1 MFKKYGYVY
10 TYQMHT
16 HTLINVVSG
25 PPGIPHAILIRAVE
39 PIFGIDE
46 MRRNRGRKMKDIHLT
61 NGPGKLTKAFGI
73 TMKYY
78 GHHWSEKPLYIS
90 EASSVKEIESSPR
103 IGVLAYFMKKLVSE
117 RIVSE
122 NTLKLIKECN
132 TFMMMIADENL
143 ENKNSIKVIRVK
155 IVSVRYV
162 HGKNHE
168 RTH

>member
-1 MFKKYGYVY
+1 MFKKHGYVY

-61 NGPGKLTKAFGI
+61 NGPGKLTKAFDI

-103 IGVLAYFMKKLVSE
+103 IGIQNAGEAIHYPWRFFEKENPYVSKF
-117 RIVSE
+117 R
-122 NTLKLIKECN
+122 
-132 TFMMMIADENL
+132 
-143 ENKNSIKVIRVK
+143 
-155 IVSVRYV
+155 
-162 HGKNHE
+162 
-168 RTH
+168 

>member
-1 MFKKYGYVY
+1 
-10 TYQMHT
+10 
-16 HTLINVVSG
+16 
-25 PPGIPHAILIRAVE
+25 VE

-61 NGPGKLTKAFGI
+61 NGPGKLTKAIGI

-143 ENKNSIKVIRVK
+143 ENKKQHKGNTCK
-155 IVSVRYV
+155 
-162 HGKNHE
+162 
-168 RTH
+168 